1 MSEVS
6 PFNEQFELTHA
17 IVWGGQHLTLGKLYR
32 MGMFTA
38 RSRVQLLV

>member
-17 IVWGGQHLTLGKLYR
+17 IVWGGQYLTLGKLYR
-32 MGMFTA
+32 MGMSQQGA
-38 RSRVQLLV
+38 EYSS